1 MCTLSITYD
10 QNNALARR
18 KLAELLKTGLFKA
31 AVIEPVDA
39 AADGDIAEYRKEIE
53 DFIFATKTMAAK
65 AFADKI

>member
-39 AADGDIAEYRKEIE
+39 AADGDFAECRKEIE

>member
-31 AVIEPVDA
+31 AIIEPVDA
-39 AADGDIAEYRKEIE
+39 AADGDFAEYRKEIE